1 MIDGFKCTREVKP
14 ISEWVEEQDGKICH
28 PCLVKPLV
36 SYYLGALQDNKAD
49 PRAKEMAASLEKAW
63 GSGDVLTITKELDR
77 IKKEVGD
84 NLRKELVT
92 LDCFAQ
98 SYEE

>member
-1 MIDGFKCTREVKP
+1 MIDGFKCTRQVKP
-14 ISEWVEEQDGKICH
+14 VSEWVDEQDGKSCH

-36 SYYLGALQDNKAD
+36 DYYLGTLHGNKAD
-49 PRAKEMAASLEKAW
+49 PKAGEMARNLEKAW
-63 GSGDVLTITKELDR
+63 ESGDVLTITKELDN
-77 IKKEVGD
+77 IKKVVGD
-84 NLRKELVT
+84 TLREELVT

>member
-1 MIDGFKCTREVKP
+1 MIKGFSCNREVKP
-14 ISEWVEEQDGKICH
+14 MSEWVEEQDEKSCH

-36 SYYLGALQDNKAD
+36 SYYLGALQDSKAD
-49 PRAKEMAASLEKAW
+49 PKAKEMARNLEKAW
-63 GSGDVLTITKELDR
+63 ESGNVLTITKELDN
-77 IKKEVGD
+77 IKKVVGD
-84 NLRKELVT
+84 TLREELVT